1 MKTGLSE
8 QFRSSDLRVVV
19 AIVALLLLAL
29 ARPSLAQD
37 IYVYPAK
44 GQSQEQQDRDRYECH
59 SWAVKQTGF
68 DPSRPQTALS
78 LKGTQYLTSYRSSGA
93 RCHRRRTRAAL
104 GAVMRSRASTTLT
117 SHYGGVPDRT

>member
-59 SWAVKQTGF
+59 SWAVQQTGF
-68 DPSRPQTALS
+68 DPSRDVAYTPAPQEPQS
-78 LKGTQYLTSYRSSGA
+78 SVLKGA
-93 RCHRRRTRAAL
+93 TR
-104 GAVMRSRASTTLT
+104 GAVVGVV
-117 SHYGGVPDRT
+117 GG